1 MLEKIIIT
9 NFRCYEKTT
18 VNFNGSTILVGKNNA
33 GKSTLIEALKI
44 LSTVSRTYKTAR
56 FVAPPE
62 WVGDERSKGI
72 TPNLVNM
79 NIADHG
85 IFNIYGNPPA
95 IIEGFFSNGTS
106 IRAYV
111 GEELA
116 IFAVIYDECGIA
128 IKSGA
133 ETKRVHIPTI
143 EVLPQI
149 SAVLDNEKI
158 IQKSTVDNNRFTRLA
173 SRNFRNQL
181 FYYDESYP
189 IFKELV
195 ESTWETLQVKPVE
208 AYFVD
213 EGRILQFFVRV
224 NNFEAEIAWM
234 GHGLQMWIQTM
245 WFVSQCPSD
254 SIIVLDEPDVYMHAD
269 LQRRLVRLL
278 MPKFAQVVIATH
290 SLEIIEEVPSDYIV
304 PIDSRKPELNPIGD
318 DSSLQ
323 LMTQELNGSLN
334 IDLARMYVSNSFIV
348 WDSDEISRKIL
359 SAFQSILYPDDLHP
373 LITLPKAFI
382 NGWECW
388 STVTSL
394 SEIFSQS
401 QMPVDLYCIFDSGF
415 HTKEEINRLMS
426 EAQDKNIDL
435 HIWSKNEIENFVV
448 NADVIYRYICKNKR
462 RGSISH
468 EELESKIDEIVSE
481 MKVDTLTGLTT
492 SVQKS
497 SDIGYSEAIDRAV
510 KELDLRWGSPYSI
523 ISGKSFFN
531 RLSRWMQ
538 DCFDITISARQLVP
552 YFKPNEVPDEI
563 DLVITR
569 IMNKVGKRRD

>member
-18 VNFNGSTILVGKNNA
+18 INFNGSAILVGKNNA

-44 LSTVSRTYKTAR
+44 LSTVSRKYKTAR

-62 WVGDERSKGI
+62 WVEDERSKGI

-85 IFNIYGNPPA
+85 IFNMYGNPPA
-95 IIEGFFSNGTS
+95 IVEGYFTNGTS
-106 IRAYV
+106 IKAYV

-116 IFAVIYDECGIA
+116 IFAIIYDDCGIA

-133 ETKRVHIPTI
+133 EAKRVDIPTI

-149 SAVLDNEKI
+149 SAVLDNEKV

-181 FYYDESYP
+181 FYYEESYS

-195 ESTWETLQVKPVE
+195 ESTWENLQVKPVE

-224 NNFEAEIAWM
+224 NNFEAEIGWM
-234 GHGLQMWIQTM
+234 GHGLQMWIQSM
-245 WFVSQCPSD
+245 WFVSQCPQD

-290 SLEIIEEVPSDYIV
+290 SLEIIEEVPSDCII
-304 PIDSRKPELNPIGD
+304 PIDSQKPDLHPIGD
-318 DSSLQ
+318 ESSLQ
-323 LMTQELNGSLN
+323 LMTQELSGSLN
-334 IDLARMYVSNSFIV
+334 IDLARMYISRSFIV
-348 WDSDEISRKIL
+348 WDSDETSRKIL
-359 SAFQSILYPDDLHP
+359 SAFQSILYPEDLHP

-382 NGWECW
+382 NGWESW

-394 SEIFSQS
+394 SEIFAQS
-401 QMPVDLYCIFDSGF
+401 GMSVDLYCIFDSGF
-415 HTKEEINRLMS
+415 HTSEEISQLEGQAKS
-426 EAQDKNIDL
+426 KGIDL
-435 HIWSKNEIENFVV
+435 HIWSKNEIENFVI
-448 NADVIYRYICKNKR
+448 NADVIYRYINKNKK
-462 RGSISH
+462 RGMISI
-468 EELESKIDEIVSE
+468 EDLKLKIDEIISD
-481 MKVDTLTGLTT
+481 MKVDTLSGLT
-492 SVQKS
+492 SSIQKS
-497 SDIGYSEAIDRAV
+497 SDIEHSEAIDKAV
-510 KELDLRWGSPYSI
+510 QELNLRWDSPYNI

-531 RLSRWMQ
+531 RLSRWTQ
-538 DCFDITISARQLVP
+538 DNFDIIISARQIIPFFLAE
-552 YFKPNEVPDEI
+552 EVPSEI
-563 DLVITR
+563 VRVITK
-569 IMNKVGKRRD
+569 IMSKLTNQS

>member
-18 VNFNGSTILVGKNNA
+18 INFNGSAILVGKNNA

-44 LSTVSRTYKTAR
+44 LSTVSRKYKTAR

-62 WVGDERSKGI
+62 WVEDERSKGI

-85 IFNIYGNPPA
+85 IFNMYGNPPA
-95 IIEGFFSNGTS
+95 IVEGYFTNGTS
-106 IRAYV
+106 IKAYV
-111 GEELA
+111 GDELA
-116 IFAVIYDECGIA
+116 IFAVIYDDCGIA

-133 ETKRVHIPTI
+133 EAKRVDIPTI

-149 SAVLDNEKI
+149 SAVLDNEKV

-181 FYYDESYP
+181 FYYEDSYP
-189 IFKELV
+189 VFKELV

-224 NNFEAEIAWM
+224 NNFEAEIGWM
-234 GHGLQMWIQTM
+234 GHGLQMWIQSM
-245 WFVSQCPSD
+245 WFVSQCPRD

-290 SLEIIEEVPSDYIV
+290 SIEIIEEVPSDCIV
-304 PIDSRKPELNPIGD
+304 PIDSRKLELRPIGD
-318 DSSLQ
+318 EASLQ

-334 IDLARMYVSNSFIV
+334 IDLARMYVSKSFIV
-348 WDSDEISRKIL
+348 WDSDETSRKIL
-359 SAFQSILYPDDLHP
+359 SAFQSILYPEDLHP

-382 NGWECW
+382 NGWESW

-394 SEIFSQS
+394 SEIFAQS
-401 QMPVDLYCIFDSGF
+401 EMPVDLYCIFDSGF
-415 HTKEEINRLMS
+415 HTKEEIGRLVS
-426 EAQDKNIDL
+426 QAKDRNIDL
-435 HIWSKNEIENFVV
+435 HIWSKNEIENFVI
-448 NADVIYRYICKNKR
+448 NAEVIYRYICKNKR
-462 RGSISH
+462 RGSIS
-468 EELESKIDEIVSE
+468 LEDLEAKIEEIVSE
-481 MKVDTLTGLTT
+481 MKVDTLTGLTA
-492 SVQKS
+492 SIQKFL
-497 SDIGYSEAIDRAV
+497 DMEHSEAINRAV
-510 KELDLRWGSPYSI
+510 KELDIRWNSPYCI
-523 ISGKSFFN
+523 ISGKNFFN
-531 RLSRWMQ
+531 RLSRWTQ
-538 DCFDITISARQLVP
+538 DCFDLTISARQVVP
-552 YFKPNEVPDEI
+552 FFTADEVPDEVAR
-563 DLVITR
+563 VIIR
-569 IMNKVGKRRD
+569 VMDKVGNKR

>member
-1 MLEKIIIT
+1 MLEKIVIS

-18 VNFNGSTILVGKNNA
+18 ISFNGSAILVGKNNA

-44 LSTVSRTYKTAR
+44 LSTVSRKYKTAR
-56 FVAPPE
+56 FVSPPE
-62 WVGDERSKGI
+62 WVDDERYKGI

-85 IFNIYGNPPA
+85 IFNMYGNPPA
-95 IIEGFFSNGTS
+95 IVEGFFTNGTS
-106 IRAYV
+106 IKAYV
-111 GEELA
+111 GEGLA
-116 IFAVIYDECGIA
+116 IFAVIYDHSGIA
-128 IKSGA
+128 IKSTTEA
-133 ETKRVHIPTI
+133 KRINIPTI

-149 SAVLDNEKI
+149 SAVLDNEKV

-181 FYYDESYP
+181 FYYDDSYP
-189 IFKELV
+189 SFKELV

-208 AYFVD
+208 AYYVD

-224 NNFEAEIAWM
+224 NNFEAEIGWM

-290 SLEIIEEVPSDYIV
+290 SLEIIEEVSSDYII
-304 PIDSRKPELNPIGD
+304 PIDSRKMELHPIGD
-318 DSSLQ
+318 ESSLQ
-323 LMTQELNGSLN
+323 LMTQELSGSLN
-334 IDLARMYVSNSFIV
+334 IDLARMYVSKSFII
-348 WDSDEISRKIL
+348 WDSDETSRKIL

-382 NGWECW
+382 NGWESW
-388 STVTSL
+388 STVISL
-394 SEIFSQS
+394 SEVFTQS
-401 QMPVDLYCIFDSGF
+401 KMPVNLYCIFDSGF
-415 HTKEEINRLMS
+415 HTKEEINRLVFNS
-426 EAQDKNIDL
+426 KDRNIDL
-435 HIWSKNEIENFVV
+435 HIWSKNEIENFLI
-448 NADVIYRYICKNKR
+448 NSEVIYRYICKNKR
-462 RGSISH
+462 RGYIAF

-481 MKVDTLTGLTT
+481 MKVDTLTGITT
-492 SVQKS
+492 SIQKFS
-497 SDIGYSEAIDRAV
+497 EVEHSEAIDKAV
-510 KELDLRWGSPYSI
+510 EELNLRWCDPYSI
-523 ISGKSFFN
+523 ISGKNFFN

-538 DCFDITISARQLVP
+538 DCFGITISARQLVP
-552 YFKPNEVPDEI
+552 YFSVDEVPDEI
-563 DLVITR
+563 VHVITW
-569 IMNKVGKRRD
+569 IINKVVAQK